1 MMERKDL
8 KKFYEIIDELFNNSV
23 EVAIKQIYERFPET
37 NQNTI
42 SWRIYNLCKQGKLY
56 KSGHGLYSLS
66 KMDTHLAVGYEYM
79 QKKAQEIYD
88 IVMEYGYEFYVSG
101 LDALVGE
108 VLHVP
113 EQYPVILEIEEDG
126 INEISEVLNAK
137 EFLAVKASE
146 KELLSNLTLKS
157 KVDVILI
164 PSKNFTLSY
173 ENIAIKEKAFVDLYY
188 AVTRVNY
195 GISIQ
200 ELSRIYENLNRNK
213 MISIAKIR
221 EAAKVVGVVD
231 EIGWLLDVKKMLPKV
246 KEFMMH
252 QLQEDK

>member
-1 MMERKDL
+1 MDQLVLDDFYKKL
-8 KKFYEIIDELFNNSV
+8 KKEFNHSN
-23 EVAIKQIYERFPET
+23 EVNIKHIYDMFPDI
-37 NQNTI
+37 NKKTI
-42 SWRIYNLCKQGKLY
+42 SWRLYDLCKQGKLY
-56 KSGHGLYSLS
+56 RSGHGLYSLS
-66 KMDTHLAVGYEYM
+66 NMDEHLAVGYEYM

-146 KELLSNLTLKS
+146 KELLLNLTLKS

-164 PSKNFTLSY
+164 PSKNFTLSH

-213 MISIAKIR
+213 MISIAKIKD
-221 EAAKVVGVVD
+221 AAKVVGIAD

>member
-1 MMERKDL
+1 MKQNDL
-8 KKFYEIIDELFNNSV
+8 KQFYEKINELFNQTI
-23 EVAIKQIYERFPET
+23 EVDIKQIYQMFSET
-37 NQNTI
+37 NQKTI

-66 KMDTHLAVGYEYM
+66 KMDSHLAVGYEYM
-79 QKKAQEIYD
+79 QKKAQDIYD

-113 EQYPVILEIEEDG
+113 EQYPVILEIEYDG
-126 INEISEVLNAK
+126 ISEISEVLNAREYFAIK
-137 EFLAVKASE
+137 VSE
-146 KELLSNLTLKS
+146 KELLSNLALKS

-164 PSKNFTLSY
+164 PCKKFTLSY

-200 ELSRIYENLNRNK
+200 ELSRIYENLKRNK
-213 MISIAKIR
+213 MISIAKIKD
-221 EAAKVVGVVD
+221 AAKVVGVAG
-231 EIGWLLDVKKMLPKV
+231 EIGWLLDVEKMLPKV
-246 KEFMMH
+246 KEFMNY

>member
-1 MMERKDL
+1 MKQDDL
-8 KKFYEIIDELFNNSV
+8 KQFYKKIDDLFDQTI
-23 EVAIKQIYERFPET
+23 EVDIKQIYKMFPKT

-56 KSGHGLYSLS
+56 KTGHGLYSLS
-66 KMDTHLAVGYEYM
+66 KMDSHLAIGYEYM
-79 QKKAQEIYD
+79 QKKAQDIYD
-88 IVMEYGYEFYVSG
+88 IVMEYGYKFYISG

-113 EQYPVILEIEEDG
+113 EQFPVILEIEDDG
-126 INEISEVLNAK
+126 ISEISEVLNAR
-137 EFLAVKASE
+137 EFLAIKVSE

-157 KVDVILI
+157 KIDVILI
-164 PSKNFTLSY
+164 PSKKFTLSY

-195 GISIQ
+195 GFSIQ

-213 MISIAKIR
+213 MISIAKIK
-221 EAAKVVGVVD
+221 EAAKVVGVTG
-231 EIGWLLDVKKMLPKV
+231 EIGWLLDVNKMLPKV
-246 KEFMMH
+246 KEFMIY
-252 QLQEDK
+252 QLQEV